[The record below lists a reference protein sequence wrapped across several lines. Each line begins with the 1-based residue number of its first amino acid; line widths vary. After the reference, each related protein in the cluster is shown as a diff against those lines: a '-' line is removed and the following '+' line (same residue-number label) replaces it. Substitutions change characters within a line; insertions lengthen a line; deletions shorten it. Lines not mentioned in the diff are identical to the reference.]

1 MWKGDEAML
10 RNSEIWQKSLP
21 LHDSNISIWSN
32 TTEPYWVRVGKND
45 RLEPAVAQGFA
56 GLALGFLICMDRDTP
71 FSLPNLSEWS

>member
-1 MWKGDEAML
+1 MWKGDETML
-10 RNSEIWQKSLP
+10 RNSVIREKALP
-21 LHDSNISIWSN
+21 LHDGNISIRDN
-32 TTEPYWVRVGKND
+32 TFVPCWVRVGKND